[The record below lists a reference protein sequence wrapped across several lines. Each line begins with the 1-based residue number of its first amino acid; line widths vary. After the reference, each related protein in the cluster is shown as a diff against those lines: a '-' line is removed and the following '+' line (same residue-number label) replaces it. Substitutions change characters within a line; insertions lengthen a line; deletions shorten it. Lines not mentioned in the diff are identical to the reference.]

1 MYLYIHG
8 CNENLSHTSIFTDIS
23 YEGIYINIAYIYINS
38 ELFYQNMQ
46 RENNFWK
53 KKKKKKK
60 KWQGQ

>member
-46 RENNFWK
+46 RENNF
-53 KKKKKKK
+53 
-60 KWQGQ
+60 